1 MEFEKEH
8 LVDED
13 NVNQEGFEYNVEH
26 AMAFLEVVTDNVEH
40 TMALLDTVVTDN
52 VEHAMALLEVVTDN
66 VEHTMA
72 LLDTVVTDNVEHAM
86 ALLEVVTDNQEDLKY
101 LYFSLKIYL
110 KIKTYVTVFCL
121 LSFF

>member
-26 AMAFLEVVTDNVEH
+26 AMAF
-40 TMALLDTVVTDN
+40 
-52 VEHAMALLEVVTDN
+52 LEVVTDN